1 MKTIAYS
8 NHLFTD
14 NTEAARLLKEGKT
27 EELAKHL
34 KTVSDAAK
42 QLQGNPLA
50 EIMKCRLKMIDNIFK
65 KEEIEVSSDFIGPA
79 IAGNDEFMQ
88 KLCAMA
94 DGSMTRGQF
103 LEYLK
108 SHCEEAHDEV
118 FGRKLVDKN

>member
-42 QLQGNPLA
+42 KLQGNPLA
-50 EIMKCRLKMIDNIFK
+50 EIMKCRLKIIANVS
-65 KEEIEVSSDFIGPA
+65 EEKGIVI
-79 IAGNDEFMQ
+79 NDEQLISRIAESDELMQ
-88 KLCAMA
+88 KLSTVA
-94 DGSMTRGQF
+94 DGTITSF
-103 LEYLK
+103 DFYNYIN
-108 SHCEEAHDEV
+108 
-118 FGRKLVDKN
+118 KLN